1 MTEAQ
6 FEISL
11 KNMRQQTALN
21 LQKAILKD
29 LERNYKELKKARKDL
44 SKWNE
49 TLLVTQRLHEQMRLN
64 ISSLLSNQQ

>member
-11 KNMRQQTALN
+11 KNMRHQTALN
-21 LQKAILKD
+21 QQKIILKD
-29 LERNYKELKKARKDL
+29 LERNYKELKKVRRDP

-49 TLLVTQRLHEQMRLN
+49 TLLMTQRLHEQIRLN
-64 ISSLLSNQQ
+64 ISSLLSNQ